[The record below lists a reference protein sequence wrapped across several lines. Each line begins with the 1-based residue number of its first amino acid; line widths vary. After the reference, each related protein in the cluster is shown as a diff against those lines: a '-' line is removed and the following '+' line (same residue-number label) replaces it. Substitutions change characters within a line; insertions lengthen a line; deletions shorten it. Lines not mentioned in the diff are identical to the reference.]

1 MSERGGESTPAGL
14 VLRLTLV
21 DLLLRPGGSWVV
33 RSAVLALAA
42 LGIVVPKALHAP
54 MLWLALAGL
63 NGWRVVESWPLADNH
78 AYLLSYWCLAV
89 AIALLLPEGAEAL
102 RRSAR
107 WLLVLVFGFTLLWKG
122 LLSPEYLD
130 GRFFRVTL
138 LTDDRFSQASQL
150 LGGLTPE
157 EIKINREALRPP
169 PDGAE
174 LLEPPDLI
182 EPPALLSFAR
192 AATWG
197 TFLME
202 AVVAAA
208 FLLPLKG
215 RIGAARHVAL
225 LLFCAATYAF
235 APVAGFGWLLL
246 AMGMAQ
252 CRPQE
257 RRWKLLYAA
266 AFFLVLFLVEIPWAR
281 LALQWLRTPT

>member
-1 MSERGGESTPAGL
+1 MSERTWESAPAGL

-21 DLLLRPGGSWVV
+21 DLLLRPGGSWAV
-33 RSAVLALAA
+33 RSSLLALAA
-42 LGIVVPKALHAP
+42 LGILVPKALHSP
-54 MLWLALAGL
+54 PLWLALAGL
-63 NGWRVVESWPLADNH
+63 TGWRVIESWPLADNH

-89 AIALLLPEGAEAL
+89 AIALLISEGAETL

-107 WLLVLVFGFTLLWKG
+107 WLLVAVFGLTLLWKG
-122 LLSPEYLD
+122 LLAPEYLD

-138 LTDDRFSQASQL
+138 LKDDRFSQASQL
-150 LGGLTPE
+150 VGGLTPE
-157 EIKINREALRPP
+157 EIRLNREALRPP
-169 PDGAE
+169 PDGAQ
-174 LLEPPDLI
+174 LLEPPDLV
-182 EPPALLSFAR
+182 EPPTFLRFAR

-202 AVVAAA
+202 ATVAAA
-208 FLLPLKG
+208 FLLPLPG
-215 RIGAARHVAL
+215 RVAAARHVAL
-225 LLFCAATYAF
+225 LLFCTLTYAF

-257 RRWKLLYAA
+257 RRWELCYAV

-281 LALQWLRTPT
+281 LALQWVRAPT

>member
-1 MSERGGESTPAGL
+1 MNERAAASAPAGL

-21 DLLLRPGGSWVV
+21 DLLLRPGGSWAV
-33 RSAVLALAA
+33 RTAIIALAA
-42 LGIVVPKALHAP
+42 LGILLPKALRAP
-54 MLWLALAGL
+54 SLWLALAGL
-63 NGWRVVESWPLADNH
+63 SGWRVIEMWPLADNH

-89 AIALLLPEGAEAL
+89 AIALLIPEGAEAL

-107 WLLVLVFGFTLLWKG
+107 WLLVVVFGLTLLWKG

-138 LTDDRFSQASQL
+138 LTDDRFSQATQL
-150 LGGLTPE
+150 FGGLTAE
-157 EIKINREALRPP
+157 EITIDREALRPP

-182 EPPALLSFAR
+182 EPPAFLRFAW

-197 TFLME
+197 TFLLE
-202 AVVAAA
+202 AAVGAA
-208 FLLPLKG
+208 FLLSLP
-215 RIGAARHVAL
+215 RRVAAARHVVL

-252 CRPQE
+252 CRPDE
-257 RRWKLLYAA
+257 RRWELCYAS
-266 AFFLVLFLVEIPWAR
+266 AFFLVLFLVEIPWAG
-281 LALQWLRTPT
+281 LALQWLRAPA